1 MKIAVVGM
9 RNGGGALGLSA
20 EFGPAG
26 GTIGRAPTNLLVL
39 DDPDRTVSRIQAQVL
54 CRDGAFYIIDQGSN
68 PLQCNGVVL
77 GAGNE
82 KQLSEGDRLQIG
94 GFELA
99 VSQVGGASP
108 KADILGD
115 FTFTSGIA
123 AQPPAGAAASFSSS
137 AVSADDPFA
146 DLLAGLTP
154 AAAPVA
160 APAARASNAPAAPSF
175 FPDPMGL
182 DKPASPVGKADP
194 FDDLLNFGGS
204 PSPSAN
210 PLDNLG
216 IMPSAGSSSIDD
228 LFDLSMVKAGNDP
241 FAASPLGAPMMQPNT
256 ASSADPFEAL
266 LGGPKAT
273 AASHSDHVP
282 VLQQAYALP
291 KAVDAKP
298 VVPQPAPVMAPVAPP
313 VAAPLAPP
321 APPPV
326 AAFIPPPPPPVVAR
340 PAPTPVAPPVAAP
353 RAASAA
359 GQASDSELMAAFL
372 RGVKTTQHMPT
383 ELTPA
388 LMELIGG
395 MLHSATHGTL
405 QLLISRQEFKRGVR
419 SDVTMIS
426 VEANNPLK
434 FSPTVEVALA
444 HMLGPR
450 IKGFMGAEDAMQNA
464 YADLRAHQMAV
475 MVGIRAALAHV
486 LERFTPEK
494 LEARLTEKSAL
505 DALFAAN
512 RKAKLWDQF
521 CQLYSS
527 IAAEAEDD
535 FHTLFGQAFTK
546 AYDEQMARFKTGR

>member
-9 RNGGGALGLSA
+9 RNGGGAVGLSA

-26 GTIGRAPTNLLVL
+26 GTIGRAKTNSLVL
-39 DDPDRTVSRIQAQVL
+39 DDPDRTVSRVHAQVL
-54 CRDGAFYIIDQGSN
+54 CRNGAFYIVDQGSN

-82 KQLSEGDRLQIG
+82 RQLADGDRLQIG
-94 GFELA
+94 GFDL
-99 VSQVGGASP
+99 VISQIAAASSS
-108 KADILGD
+108 AGILGD
-115 FTFTSGIA
+115 FTFTAGTNVK
-123 AQPPAGAAASFSSS
+123 PPFGSSPS
-137 AVSADDPFA
+137 AMPADDPFA

-154 AAAPVA
+154 AAAPVN
-160 APAARASNAPAAPSF
+160 APAAKASNTPAAPSF

-182 DKPASPVGKADP
+182 DKPAAPVSMVDP

-204 PSPSAN
+204 APGAN
-210 PLDNLG
+210 PMDGLG
-216 IMPSAGSSSIDD
+216 IAPGGSSSLDD
-228 LFDLSMVKAGNDP
+228 LFDLSVAKSGKDP
-241 FAASPLGAPMMQPNT
+241 FAASPLGSPLMQPNT

-282 VLQQAYALP
+282 VLQQAYSPP
-291 KAVDAKP
+291 KALDAFEVKTMA
-298 VVPQPAPVMAPVAPP
+298 PQPAPRPPPPPPLAPPPVMAPIKAAPVNTAPGNAAAAFAPP
-313 VAAPLAPP
+313 VMARP

-326 AAFIPPPPPPVVAR
+326 ATPKLAY
-340 PAPTPVAPPVAAP
+340 PT
-353 RAASAA
+353 
-359 GQASDSELMAAFL
+359 QASDSELLAAFL
-372 RGVKTTQHMPT
+372 RGVKSTHQMPT

-388 LMELIGG
+388 LMELIGS
-395 MLHSATHGTL
+395 MLHTAAHGTL

-434 FSPTVEVALA
+434 FSPTADVALA
-444 HMLGPR
+444 HMLGPKM
-450 IKGFMGAEDAMQNA
+450 KGFMGAEEAMQNA
-464 YADLRAHQMAV
+464 YADLRAHQLAV
-475 MVGIRAALAHV
+475 MVGMRAALAHV

-494 LEARLTEKSAL
+494 LESRLTEKSAL

-521 CQLYSS
+521 CQLYTS
-527 IAAEAEDD
+527 IASEAEDD

-546 AYDEQMARFKTGR
+546 AYDEQMARFKSGR